1 MKVPRKVMRIVMR
14 KVTRTIA
21 IMMTQVVRS
30 DGDEGEEFITTDGAA
45 TAAKGADT
53 PREEGAATAAKQRWM
68 LAAAPH
74 DTSHH
79 AR

>member
-1 MKVPRKVMRIVMR
+1 MTVMMTVPR

-21 IMMTQVVRS
+21 IMMMQVVRS
-30 DGDEGEEFITTDGAA
+30 DGGDGEGEGCHFRWRRYSSEGVGAS
-45 TAAKGADT
+45 
-53 PREEGAATAAKQRWM
+53 REEGAATAAKQRWM
-68 LAAAPH
+68 LAAAPP